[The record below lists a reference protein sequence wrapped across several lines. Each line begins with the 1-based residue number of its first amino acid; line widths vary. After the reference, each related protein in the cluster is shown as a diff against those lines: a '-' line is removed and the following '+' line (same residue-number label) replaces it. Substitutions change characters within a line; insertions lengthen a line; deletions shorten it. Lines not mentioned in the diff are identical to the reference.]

1 MLRRVV
7 SGGQTGVDRAGLDAA
22 VGAGLPIGGHC
33 PKGRLAED
41 GAIPEAYPLTEMD
54 TPLPRYRTEKNVL
67 ESDGTLILNK
77 GALTEGTKLTHDF
90 TVKYGKPSL
99 IVQLDAA
106 GIIKPE
112 HVARWI
118 EGQQIGTLN
127 VAGPRESKCAG
138 GIYAEAFAYLE
149 RVFAL
154 IRESA

>member
-22 VGAGLPIGGHC
+22 LNAGFPIGGYC

-41 GAIPEAYPLTEMD
+41 GAIPEQYPMTEMD
-54 TPLPRYRTEKNVL
+54 TPEFCYRTEKNVQ

-77 GALTEGTKLTHDF
+77 GELTEGTKLTHDF
-90 TVKYGKPSL
+90 ALKYGKPSL

-106 GIIKPE
+106 EIIKPE
-112 HVARWI
+112 HVVRWI
-118 EGQQIGTLN
+118 EGQLISTLN
-127 VAGPRESKCAG
+127 VAGPRESKFPG
-138 GIYAEAFAYLE
+138 GIYAEALAYLD

-154 IRESA
+154 VRESA